1 MTLTIFNGSPRRHN
15 SNSTLLTEHFL
26 EGFHSIK
33 ESENVRVCYLAQT
46 RMLQE
51 NLATFKQS
59 EYVIVIFPLYTDCM
73 PGLVKEFF
81 ELLPVMDSLA
91 TLKLGFVVQSGF
103 PESMHS
109 IYVERYLKKLAQR
122 LNCCYLGTVI
132 KGGVEGI
139 RSMPPSM
146 NKKVF
151 ERFYQL
157 GVHFA
162 ENGEFSAEIMEKMK
176 NPVKFNNMGLIIFRF
191 LKFAGLVDYYWKTNL
206 KKNGAYHKRNNKPY
220 ISKINRLL

>member
-1 MTLTIFNGSPRRHN
+1 MTLTIFNGSPRRHK

-26 EGFHSIK
+26 EGYHSIR
-33 ESENVRVCYLAQT
+33 EGENIRICYLADP

-51 NLATFKQS
+51 NLEVFNQS
-59 EYVIVIFPLYTDCM
+59 EYVILIFPLYTDCM

-81 ELLPVMDSLA
+81 ELLPVKDDSPA
-91 TLKLGFVVQSGF
+91 SVKLGFIVQSGF
-103 PESMHS
+103 PESNHS

-122 LNCCYLGTVI
+122 LNYSYLGTVI

-151 ERFYQL
+151 KGFYRL
-157 GVHFA
+157 GLHFA
-162 ENGEFSAEIMEKMK
+162 KNGEFSGEIMEEMK

-191 LKFAGLVDYYWKTNL
+191 LKLAGLVNYYWKSNL
-206 KKNGAYHKRNNKPY
+206 KKNRAYRQRNNKPY
-220 ISKINRLL
+220 GN

>member
-1 MTLTIFNGSPRRHN
+1 MTLTIFNGSPRKHK

-26 EGFHSIK
+26 EGFHSVQ
-33 ESENVRVCYLAQT
+33 ERENVRVCYLAET

-51 NLATFKQS
+51 NLETFKQS

-81 ELLPVMDSLA
+81 ELLPVKDSLA

-103 PESMHS
+103 PESNHS

-122 LNCCYLGTVI
+122 LNCSYLGTVI

-139 RSMPPSM
+139 RSMPSSM

-162 ENGEFSAEIMEKMK
+162 ENGEFSGEIMEKMK
-176 NPVKFNNMGLIIFRF
+176 NPVKFNGMRLIIFRF
-191 LKFAGLVDYYWKTNL
+191 LKIAGLVDYYWKSNL

-220 ISKINRLL
+220 SNKINRQL